1 MNKIDIAIL
10 KDISGIGNVS
20 VIKIVDFCNQ
30 KGIKNLYDLKNY
42 SLIVTT
48 NITEKIQTIFT
59 NLDFLYQKKIEEF
72 NDYEINGI
80 ETISINDKEYPKLL
94 KESTNPPVI
103 LYYKGDINL
112 LQKDLVAVIGTRNN
126 TKIGETITKKTIQF
140 LVKNNLVIVSGLAK
154 GIDTIAHKSC
164 LENGGQTIAVLP
176 MIDNVYPKQNQNLV
190 DEILDNGGLIL
201 SENKPNTRFTG
212 ALLVK
217 RDRIQSG
224 LSKAVFV
231 IESSIN
237 GGSLYASNDC
247 IKLKRKLYAP
257 NVYKLPLNYQIL
269 EQVQGVKNLIDT
281 RQAFAYDFE
290 SYEMIKNQL
299 KDIQKTL
306 F

>member
-10 KDISGIGNVS
+10 KDISGIGDVA
-20 VIKIVDFCNQ
+20 VMKIIEFCNQ
-30 KGIKNLYDLKNY
+30 KGVEDLYDLEKY
-42 SLIVTT
+42 SLIVTP
-48 NITEKIQTIFT
+48 NITAKIQSIFS
-59 NLDFLYQKKIEEF
+59 NLDFLYQKKQDEF
-72 NDYEINGI
+72 DYYEINGI

-112 LQKDLVAVIGTRNN
+112 LKKDLVAVIGTRNN
-126 TKIGETITKKTIQF
+126 TKIGETITKKTTQF
-140 LVKNNLVIVSGLAK
+140 LVENNFVIVSGLAK

-176 MIDNVYPKQNQNLV
+176 MIDNIYPKQNQNLV

-201 SENKPNTRFTG
+201 SENRPNTRFSG

-247 IKLKRKLYAP
+247 LKLKRKLYAP
-257 NVYKLPLNYQIL
+257 NIYKLPLEYRNL
-269 EQVQGVKNLIDT
+269 EQVQGIKNLIDT
-281 RQAFAYDFE
+281 NQAFAYDFE
-290 SYEMIKNQL
+290 SYEIIKNQL
-299 KDIQKTL
+299 KEIQKTL